1 MKSRILKTVCILLV
15 FLLMPLSLAACGGG
29 DGNGSTVTP
38 GGSDRPAGKK
48 IVIYTGGSSEFSWVK
63 GSDED
68 RIIEYIEDK
77 YYNETGNS
85 LDFEIAYLGE
95 DMRQKLTS
103 ELAGGTQVDIAVS
116 HTRGGVGI
124 DDFVMTNLIY
134 YDLADL
140 IETYAP
146 NLYKNISGTPLNSMT
161 TYSEKVIAIPSV
173 ISPYK
178 FGILV
183 RKDYMEQAGFTDDPA
198 KTSEVCPETGSNY
211 VLVDNLDAFEDMCIA
226 MNEITGN
233 SFAVSGATWDAEK
246 VLVLGPYTDSGYFTT
261 TIRNY
266 TGMDGVY
273 PGNMTEEYGD
283 VLQKEYEW
291 AKNGV
296 MSQEANATLLEQ
308 AESTFISGSTGV
320 FIQDPTIQHLIQVA
334 RRTKAVNPEAEF
346 TVLGPLTKD
355 AESTKKGFM
364 RNAEATFGAAILKTS
379 ERAVDILKFLNWV
392 YKDADTYNLCR
403 LGIEGE
409 HWVDNGDGTYSYPAG
424 KESYLT
430 SPPYSG
436 ILTLVENQRISNLVY
451 DGYTEE
457 ESSWIELAATPEFYI
472 ENDLI
477 DYILPKNERYAAEAQ
492 NNMYEAVVVKAWTG
506 QADPSLTFHDAIMSY
521 RSRAKDHVEYQATA
535 YKSMKARFEMLG

>member
-1 MKSRILKTVCILLV
+1 MKKRFLQSLCVMLALLPV
-15 FLLMPLSLAACGGG
+15 TFLAACGEGAPPSP
-29 DGNGSTVTP
+29 DPSD
-38 GGSDRPAGKK
+38 GSDRPEGKK

-68 RIIEYIEDK
+68 RIIDYIEDK
-77 YYNETGNS
+77 YYEETGNS
-85 LDFEIAYLGE
+85 LDFEVAYLGE
-95 DMRQKLTS
+95 SMRQKLTS

-124 DDFVMTNLIY
+124 DDFVRTNDLY
-134 YDLADL
+134 YNLADL

-146 NLYKNISGTPLNSMT
+146 NLYNSIKGTPLNSMT
-161 TYSEKVIAIPSV
+161 TYSEEVVAIPSV
-173 ISPYK
+173 INPYK

-183 RKDYMEQAGFTDDPA
+183 RKDYMEQAGFTDDPEMTA
-198 KTSEVCPETGSNY
+198 ETCPETGENY
-211 VLVDNLDAFEDMCIA
+211 VLVDDLEAFEDMCLA

-233 SFAVSGATWDAEK
+233 SYAVSGAMWDAEK

-261 TIRNY
+261 TIRDY
-266 TGMDGVY
+266 TGQDGVY
-273 PGNMTEEYGD
+273 PGYTTEEYGD

-291 AKNGV
+291 AVSGV

-308 AESTFISGSTGV
+308 AESAFISGSTGV
-320 FIQDPTIQHLIQVA
+320 FVQDPTIQHLIQVA
-334 RRTKAVNPEAEF
+334 RRTKTANPEAEF

-379 ERAVDILKFLNWV
+379 ERTVDILKFLNWV

-409 HWVDNGDGTYSYPAG
+409 HWIDNGDGTYSYPEG
-424 KESYLT
+424 KENYLT

-436 ILTLVENQRISNLVY
+436 ILTLVENQNVSNLVY

-457 ESSWIELAATPEFYI
+457 ELSWIELAATPEFYI

-477 DYILPKNERYAAEAQ
+477 DYILPRNEQYAQQAQ

-506 QADPSLTFHDAIMSY
+506 QADPSLTFYDAILRY
-521 RSRAKDHVEYQATA
+521 RENAKNHVEYQAAA
-535 YKSMKARFEMLG
+535 YKSMKARFELLG

>member
-1 MKSRILKTVCILLV
+1 MKSRFLKTVCTLLV
-15 FLLMPLSLAACGGG
+15 FLLLPLSLAACGGG
-29 DGNGSTVTP
+29 NGGDSTVTP

-134 YDLADL
+134 YDLAGL

-173 ISPYK
+173 INPYK

-183 RKDYMEQAGFTDDPA
+183 RKDYMEQAGFTDDVA
-198 KTSEVCPETGSNY
+198 KTSEVCPETGKNY
-211 VLVDNLDAFEDMCIA
+211 VLVDNLDAFEEMCLGI
-226 MNEITGN
+226 NKITGN
-233 SFAVSGATWDAEK
+233 TYAVSGATWDAEK

-291 AKNGV
+291 ATNGV
-296 MSQEANATLLEQ
+296 MSREANATLLEQ
-308 AESTFISGSTGV
+308 AESTFISGTTGV

-355 AESTKKGFM
+355 AQSTKKGFM
-364 RNAEATFGAAILKTS
+364 RNAEATFAAAILKTS
-379 ERAVDILKFLNWV
+379 ERTVDILKFLNWA

-424 KESYLT
+424 KENYLT

-436 ILTLVENQRISNLVY
+436 ILTLVENQRVSNLVY
-451 DGYTEE
+451 DGYTDEE
-457 ESSWIELAATPEFYI
+457 RSWIELAATPEFYI
-472 ENDLI
+472 ENDLV

-521 RSRAKDHVEYQATA
+521 RSRAKDYVEYQANA

>member
-1 MKSRILKTVCILLV
+1 MKKRFLKAISAALALV
-15 FLLMPLSLAACGGG
+15 LPLSVAAACGGG
-29 DGNGSTVTP
+29 GTTQITP
-38 GGSDRPAGKK
+38 GGDGTRPAGQK
-48 IVIYTGGSSEFSWVK
+48 IVIYAGGSSEFSWVK
-63 GSDED
+63 GSEED
-68 RIIEYIEDK
+68 KVIDYIENK
-77 YYNETGNS
+77 YYEETGNS
-85 LDFEIAYLGE
+85 LDFEVAYLGE

-103 ELAGGTQVDIAVS
+103 ELAGGTQVDIAIS

-124 DDFVMTNLIY
+124 DDFVRTNMLY

-161 TYSEKVIAIPSV
+161 TYSEQVIAIPAV
-173 ISPYK
+173 INPYK

-183 RKDYMEQAGFTDDPA
+183 RKDYMEACGFTDDPDM
-198 KTSEVCPETGSNY
+198 TGEVCAETGENY
-211 VLVDNLDAFEDMCIA
+211 VLVDNLEAFEDMCLA
-226 MNEITGN
+226 MNELTGN
-233 SFAVSGATWDAEK
+233 NYAVSGDTWDAEK
-246 VLVLGPYTDSGYFTT
+246 VLVLGPYTDAGYFSSA
-261 TIRNY
+261 IRDY

-291 AKNGV
+291 AVNGV
-296 MSQEANATLLEQ
+296 MSKEANATLLEQ
-308 AESTFISGSTGV
+308 AESAFISGSTGV

-334 RRTKAVNPEAEF
+334 RRTKAADPDAEF

-355 AESTKKGFM
+355 SDSTLKGFM
-364 RNAEATFGAAILKTS
+364 RNTPATFAAAILKNSTN
-379 ERAVDILKFLNWV
+379 AVTILKFLNWV
-392 YKDADTYNLCR
+392 YKDADNYNLCR

-409 HWVDNGDGTYSYPAG
+409 HWVDNGDGTYSYPEG
-424 KESYLT
+424 KEDYLT

-451 DGYTEE
+451 DGYTEDE
-457 ESSWIELAATPEFYI
+457 KSWIELAATPEYYI

-477 DYILPKNERYAAEAQ
+477 DYILPKNETYAAQAQ

-521 RSRAKDHVEYQATA
+521 RSRGKDHVEYQATA
-535 YKSMKARFEMLG
+535 YKSMKARFEALG